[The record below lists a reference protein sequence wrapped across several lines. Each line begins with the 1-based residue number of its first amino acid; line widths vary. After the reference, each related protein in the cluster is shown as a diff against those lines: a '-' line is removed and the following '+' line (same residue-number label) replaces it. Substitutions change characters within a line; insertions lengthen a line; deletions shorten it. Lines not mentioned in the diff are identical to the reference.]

1 MGPNASDKPVIGLVG
16 GVGAGKSTVAAELA
30 RLGCALID
38 ADRIGH
44 DVLNRPDVIT
54 PLCRRWGE
62 ALAGPDGQI
71 DRDALGEIV
80 FAAPEA
86 LAELNEIVHPL
97 IRAEGER
104 QLADCLD
111 RPDVPAVVI
120 DAPLLVEAGWDS
132 LCTVLVF
139 VRSEADHRR
148 RRVASERGWD
158 EKKWQGRECFQISL
172 DTKAGMCDYTIDN
185 TSSVSHLVAQ
195 TRELFYRIVVDSDQS
210 RRVGGD

>member
-1 MGPNASDKPVIGLVG
+1 MIGLVG

-38 ADRIGH
+38 ADRIAHG
-44 DVLNRPDVIT
+44 VLNRQDVRDR
-54 PLCRRWGE
+54 LSERWGRR
-62 ALAGPDGQI
+62 LIGPDGQV

-80 FAAPEA
+80 FSDPQA
-86 LAELNEIVHPL
+86 LAELNGIVHPL

-104 QLADCLD
+104 QLADGVG

-120 DAPLLVEAGWDS
+120 DAPLLVEAGWNS
-132 LCTVLVF
+132 LCTALVF
-139 VRSEADHRR
+139 VQSRADHRR

-158 EKKWQGRECFQISL
+158 KKKWAGRESFQISL
-172 DTKAGMCDYTIDN
+172 DTKAPMCDYTVDN

-195 TRELFYRIVVDSDQS
+195 TRELFYRIVVSSD
-210 RRVGGD
+210 